1 LSLKNDINMVKEELS
16 SEEKFFEK
24 AVVTEKFVKKYKN
37 LIIGSV
43 VVAVLGVGGKIAYDA
58 NKAATIASAN
68 ETLQELQKDASNKEA
83 FKKLQSLSPALADVW
98 SYSQAV
104 VSRDADEL
112 KRLQNSKALIVDD
125 LATYEY
131 AQTQNDIAL
140 LDSYSLKQGAIYAD
154 LAQIQS
160 AVLLINDKK
169 IEEAH
174 QKLATVS
181 ENSPLY
187 KVAKVLLHYGVK

>member
-1 LSLKNDINMVKEELS
+1 MSLKNDIDMVKEELS

-43 VVAVLGVGGKIAYDA
+43 VVAVLGVSGKIAYDA
-58 NKAATIASAN
+58 NKRATIASAN
-68 ETLQELQKDASNKEA
+68 ETLQELQKDASNRDA
-83 FKKLQSLSPALADVW
+83 LKKLESLSPALADVW

-104 VSRDADEL
+104 VSRDADAL
-112 KRLQNSKALIVDD
+112 KKLQNSKALIVGD

-140 LDSYSLKQGAIYAD
+140 LDNYALKQGAIYSD
-154 LAQIQS
+154 LAQVQS
-160 AVLLINDKK
+160 AVLLINEGKTQ
-169 IEEAH
+169 EAH
-174 QKLATVS
+174 QKLATLS
-181 ENSPLY
+181 EASPLY